1 MEKIDLI
8 NSYLDELFP
17 EPKCELNYSNDYELL
32 ISIMLSAQSTDKRV
46 NQVTSILFDKY
57 NSLEALNEA
66 KIEDLEN
73 IIRSVGSF
81 RKKSQYIKDI
91 ASTLITKYNGVVPLK
106 NINLTV
112 ERGEVDDAEIAQRG
126 FRRPDS
132 SPVAHPSGLRIHQRE
147 ASGGKRDDGCLGSS
161 GCVTRRGEDNA
172 PRTPSPVHGRLGEP
186 LQTDVRHLEAGRIP
200 GVAVRSPVGDG
211 EKQVLRRLP
220 SRFRQSTSSG
230 SSGNSSFPQLG
241 QG

>member
-57 NSLEALNEA
+57 KSLEALNEA
-66 KIEDLEN
+66 KIEDLET

-91 ASTLITKYNGVVPLK
+91 ASTLITKYNGVVPRNHDLLVE
-106 NINLTV
+106 INGIGRKTANVFLS
-112 ERGEVDDAEIAQRG
+112 EYYNEPYFAVDTHVSRV
-126 FRRPDS
+126 S
-132 SPVAHPSGLRIHQRE
+132 
-147 ASGGKRDDGCLGSS
+147 K
-161 GCVTRRGEDNA
+161 
-172 PRTPSPVHGRLGEP
+172 RLGLAKKNDDVLTIEKK
-186 LQTDVRHLEAGRIP
+186 LQKKFDKSLWAKRHLQMVLFGRYKCKAI
-200 GVAVRSPVGDG
+200 SPLCSDCKLKDICN
-211 EKQVLRRLP
+211 EKKKK
-220 SRFRQSTSSG
+220 
-230 SSGNSSFPQLG
+230 
-241 QG
+241 